1 MEQEQE
7 HGTGADEPQQES
19 AAKTMDATPSS
30 PIRIRRWPATT
41 GNGGVVRGVREAPA
55 LQLCDVSVVCVGGRG
70 RGRERGQRVD
80 GWMQKGRVIC
90 NCNSGGGS
98 SRQPFRP
105 LWPGDDSPSLSAGA
119 CWFLTFC
126 FPLTPAVLLQS
137 SSHMDHGGINAF
149 STPIVY

>member
-70 RGRERGQRVD
+70 RGRGREREDR
-80 GWMQKGRVIC
+80 GWM
-90 NCNSGGGS
+90 
-98 SRQPFRP
+98 
-105 LWPGDDSPSLSAGA
+105 AG
-119 CWFLTFC
+119 CRK
-126 FPLTPAVLLQS
+126 V
-137 SSHMDHGGINAF
+137 
-149 STPIVY
+149 V